1 MQEDPEAVAIFGL
14 TNMLEFVYHS
24 NEPLDFKRGLFELVF
39 GERSLFPVR
48 QILGHIQSLS
58 KQDLIDGSKTALSF
72 SLNFVVHN
80 SDVNDSWH
88 VLQEHKVIMEL
99 LEVSN
104 HGWDSE
110 TCEYH
115 RSSLEYLAQF
125 LIQGPSEGTGAEF
138 SEVYNK
144 GFEGTSESQ

>member
-1 MQEDPEAVAIFGL
+1 
-14 TNMLEFVYHS
+14 
-24 NEPLDFKRGLFELVF
+24 
-39 GERSLFPVR
+39 
-48 QILGHIQSLS
+48 
-58 KQDLIDGSKTALSF
+58 
-72 SLNFVVHN
+72 
-80 SDVNDSWH
+80 
-88 VLQEHKVIMEL
+88 MEL

-138 SEVYNK
+138 SEDYNK
-144 GFEGTSESQ
+144 GFESTSESQQSWAKYINLAMLIQYVRDHLDIDTNNLIRLQH